1 MRTKEKGVTLV
12 ALVITI
18 IVLLILASIAYKAGD
33 ESIQTAKFTKFQNE
47 LKLLQRKADEL
58 NLEENVTIGKEIT
71 DSQKQK
77 LDSISE
83 ITDVIYKDTS
93 DEEKEKIKNSFRKLE
108 PNDIKND
115 LNIETSKTFFISFE
129 YRYVV
134 YLKGFN
140 YKGQKYYIADQL
152 KDSTYNVRYNNTN
165 DDTGSFDVKT
175 TRENN
180 KWKIEISNINY
191 NGNIGKWEV
200 KYKTKDGSYWSTSYD
215 LTFYI
220 TEQGEYTIKVVHGD
234 EVDLGQKTFVLMS
247 DYVDDKGVNLPD
259 LMVGM
264 SAIKFTDPTSNDA
277 SGEGTV
283 VKTTSS
289 DSNWYSYTDKKWANA
304 QTEDGSMWVW
314 IPRYAYRINSS
325 TQTTDVVFLIGTSD
339 YYYDESGRLQK
350 AQRQKTI
357 DETIDTT
364 VDFTVHPAFTDE
376 SDIGFAN
383 GGWDSELTGIW
394 VAKFEAGYAS
404 GNNDAPVRA
413 SSVKYT
419 QSTAY
424 VCGKEIGSEDKNA
437 DARNYL
443 DGVYGGKETFIKYP
457 TFQGLTYSMNYTTH
471 NDAFNILRAL
481 TEKNNIYGL
490 DDRRTNSHMM
500 KDSEWGVVAYFS
512 QSRFGL
518 NGQNIYINNVNLNN
532 TTQSVYAVTGMCGD
546 SPDSG
551 EKITT
556 IDEIKNKSIS
566 GAYNW
571 KQKNGVYAST
581 TGTIYGIYDMAGGLW
596 ERTAG
601 IVLNGNNN
609 LANYGM
615 SLLNNPVDNSKS
627 TKYVT
632 IYQSGENGT
641 SDLNT
646 ASKNNYLKNKKI
658 YGGAILESSIDG
670 IGARAWNEDYSLFPC
685 LDTPYMVR
693 GGSLWFGKTAG
704 LFCFVRNSGDSY
716 YSGGGFRSVLVEK
729 INKSPIEKK

>member
-165 DDTGSFDVKT
+165 ENTGSFDVTT

-180 KWKIEISNINY
+180 KWKVEISNINY
-191 NGNIGKWEV
+191 NGNIANWEV
-200 KYKTKDGSYWSTSYD
+200 KYKAKDKSYWNTSYD

-339 YYYDESGRLQK
+339 YYYDESGNLQQAK
-350 AQRQKTI
+350 RQRTL

-364 VDFTVHPAFTDE
+364 TGYTVHPAFTDE
-376 SDIGFAN
+376 SSIGFQN

-394 VAKFEAGYAS
+394 VAKFEAGYYDAVDEE
-404 GNNDAPVRA
+404 GNLKKVA
-413 SSVKYT
+413 SSVNYT
-419 QSTAY
+419 QTTVWASSAET
-424 VCGKEIGSEDKNA
+424 GTGNDGSVP
-437 DARNYL
+437 ARNWI
-443 DGVYGGKETFIKYP
+443 DEVYGEKTTAIKYP
-457 TFQGLTYSMNYTTH
+457 TFQGLKFSMNYINH
-471 NDAFNILRAL
+471 NDAFNISKVL
-481 TEKNNIYGL
+481 TESGNIYGFNNKNT
-490 DDRRTNSHMM
+490 DSHLM
-500 KDSEWGVVAYFS
+500 KNSEWGAVAYFS
-512 QSRFGL
+512 KSNYGL
-518 NGQNIYINNVNLNN
+518 NNENIYVNSSSLNN
-532 TTQSVYAVTGMCGD
+532 STQSAYAITGMCALSADAGWT
-546 SPDSG
+546 G
-551 EKITT
+551 ITVAT
-556 IDEIKNKSIS
+556 INNKTIKN
-566 GAYNW
+566 AYIW
-571 KQKNGVYAST
+571 KQKNGTNAST
-581 TGTIYGIYDMAGGLW
+581 TGNISGIYDMSGGVY

-601 IVLNGNNN
+601 LVSNGNDALTNC
-609 LANYGM
+609 GK
-615 SLLNNPVDNSKS
+615 SLLNKGKKDS
-627 TKYVT
+627 TSSKYVT
-632 IYQSGENGT
+632 VYPSGDSGETNI
-641 SDLNT
+641 DK
-646 ASKNNYLKNKKI
+646 ASQKNYESNKKI
-658 YGGAILESSIDG
+658 YGDG
-670 IGARAWNEDYSLFPC
+670 IIETSTAGTGNTSWYKDCSCFPAY
-685 LDTPYMVR
+685 TAPFTIR
-693 GGSLWFGKTAG
+693 GGGIWGGSAAG
-704 LFCFVRNSGDSY
+704 LFY
-716 YSGGGFRSVLVEK
+716 YTRYNGSSNYYTGFRPVLVA
-729 INKSPIEKK
+729 NN